1 MRPVI
6 VVRTALCAFFCFAAI
21 NCKAPPLISSLPY
34 DGFNPATDT
43 GPLLRGP
50 VVTTNTDVYV
60 SFTTGLGGPF
70 MVDDIILGINVT
82 NVTGVTVGLDV
93 LPDSGGKPGVG
104 QPFASLTNT
113 GPLVVGDNQLT
124 FTPIAPITLNNTT
137 TYWLELTGTLPSGA
151 VVQWDNVGNVSGVSS
166 FGWTENF
173 NSLTGLG
180 GATGPAVALEIDGIQ
195 VPEPSSLSLLAL
207 GLAGLRFCRRRI
219 VRQGVF

>member
-1 MRPVI
+1 MTPAMIARNG
-6 VVRTALCAFFCFAAI
+6 LCAFVLFLAI
-21 NCKAPPLISSLPY
+21 NCKAPPFISSLPY
-34 DGFNPATDT
+34 DGFDPGTDT

-60 SFTTGLGGPF
+60 SFTTDLGGPF
-70 MVDDIILGINVT
+70 AVSDIILGLNVT
-82 NVTGVTVGLDV
+82 NVTGVTVGLDI

-113 GPLVVGDNQLT
+113 GPLVVGDNQVT
-124 FTPIAPITLNNTT
+124 FTPIAPITLNSTT

-151 VVQWDNVGNVSGVSS
+151 VVQWDNVGNVNGVSS

-180 GATGPAVALEIDGIQ
+180 GSTGPAVALEIDGTQI
-195 VPEPSSLSLLAL
+195 PEPSVLSLMAL
-207 GLAGLRFCRRRI
+207 GLAGVQFCRRRI
-219 VRQGVF
+219 AGN